1 MTGLKKELHD
11 VVSKNIQIK
20 TIDFGQQKPE
30 VSEKVFTKI
39 RKNKIIVHDNY
50 FQDLKEG
57 LQMDDKKVKD
67 DFYCSPG
74 KYEI

>member
-1 MTGLKKELHD
+1 M
-11 VVSKNIQIK
+11 
-20 TIDFGQQKPE
+20 
-30 VSEKVFTKI
+30 

-50 FQDLKEG
+50 FQYLKEG

-67 DFYCSPG
+67 DFYCSPS

>member
-1 MTGLKKELHD
+1 M
-11 VVSKNIQIK
+11 
-20 TIDFGQQKPE
+20 
-30 VSEKVFTKI
+30 

-50 FQDLKEG
+50 FQYLKEG